1 MKENR
6 EVSNKFFVNKYTD
19 IYIFATSI
27 FAYIILNFI
36 TNNCKINIPLMF
48 RGYYII
54 GSIVIFVLIEQV
66 RKFYKQ
72 YISKIV
78 IIFFSLM
85 IFISAVGFI
94 ININEKDF
102 LSQFTMIYI
111 AVSKESIL
119 LIETFCCYA
128 LSEYYFKNKEL
139 KNQSYWIFILIITS
153 LGIIYYFEMIINYIK
168 IVYLIVEIPLIV
180 KIILNMK
187 KSIIP
192 KKQENNILNSYIFST
207 IIILIANIYGF
218 YNNNQDTANIL
229 IEIIYLI
236 NFRIIWNFIIIKVIG
251 EPYKTLSSSLI
262 EKNKELDKLNHKIA
276 VGNNQLEKSISLLK
290 SKEYLYSTFFRFM
303 PHPIII
309 LNVDNDRILFVNKQ
323 FLKFAGISKIRD
335 IINEK
340 VKKYIEFMPPGMENK
355 DYNAIFY
362 IGDTRKYV
370 EAKILKTY
378 SDSTKKLI
386 LIKDNTSKVQT
397 KEIREEVE
405 NKKIEES
412 IRTEFLSSIS
422 HDLKTPINVIYSA
435 MQVEKIYIK
444 KKDLQVLNKYN
455 NICKQNCISLIKLT
469 NNLIDNS
476 KINSHYLVPRLKN
489 INIVA
494 VIEDNVMSLIDYV
507 KWNNID
513 LIFDTNTEECYL
525 DIDHEFMDRI
535 ILNLVSNAVK
545 FTPAGGK
552 IYVIICDNNDKVN
565 VSVKDSGSGIEQEFI
580 YQAFNRYAV
589 GEDIKTDSKSGTGIG
604 LSVVKQL
611 VELQGGNIEIKR
623 NEDVGTTICMEFKKG
638 E

>member
-1 MKENR
+1 MFR
-6 EVSNKFFVNKYTD
+6 CY
-19 IYIFATSI
+19 
-27 FAYIILNFI
+27 YIIL
-36 TNNCKINIPLMF
+36 
-48 RGYYII
+48 
-54 GSIVIFVLIEQV
+54 SIVLFVLIEQV

-78 IIFFSLM
+78 IIFFSLI
-85 IFISAVGFI
+85 IFISAIGFI

-102 LSQFTMIYI
+102 LSQFTMMYI

-128 LSEYYFKNKEL
+128 LSEYYFKSKEL
-139 KNQSYWIFILIITS
+139 KKEAYGIFILIIVSVVLNYYSEMSITFIK
-153 LGIIYYFEMIINYIK
+153 IIYLII
-168 IVYLIVEIPLIV
+168 EILLFAKV
-180 KIILNMK
+180 ILNVK
-187 KSIIP
+187 RSVISKT
-192 KKQENNILNSYIFST
+192 QEYNFLKIYICST

-218 YNNNQDTANIL
+218 YNHNQDIANIV
-229 IEIIYLI
+229 IEIIHLI
-236 NFRIIWNFIIIKVIG
+236 NFRITWNLIVIKVIR
-251 EPYKTLSSSLI
+251 EPYRTLSNSLS
-262 EKNKELDKLNHKIA
+262 EKNKELDKLNHEIA
-276 VGNNQLEKSISLLK
+276 VGNMQLEKSINLLK

-323 FLKFAGISKIRD
+323 FLKFAGISKARD
-335 IINEK
+335 IINKK
-340 VKKYIEFMPPGMENK
+340 VNKYIEFMPTNIENK
-355 DYNAIFY
+355 DYDAIFY
-362 IGDTRKYV
+362 IGDKRKYI
-370 EAKILKTY
+370 EAKFLATY
-378 SDSTKKLI
+378 SDSTMKLI

-397 KEIREEVE
+397 KEIRKEVE

-444 KKDLQVLNKYN
+444 KNDLEVLNKYN
-455 NICKQNCISLIKLT
+455 NISKQNCISLIKLT

-476 KINSHYLVPRLKN
+476 KINSHYLVPRLEK
-489 INIVA
+489 INVVE

-525 DIDHEFMDRI
+525 NIDHEFMDRI

-545 FTPAGGK
+545 FTPDGGK
-552 IYVIICDNNDKVN
+552 IYVIICDNNDNVN
-565 VSVKDSGSGIEQEFI
+565 IFVKDSGTGIEQEFI
-580 YQAFNRYAV
+580 YQAFNRYSV
-589 GEDIKTDSKSGTGIG
+589 GEDSKPDGKSGTGIG
-604 LSVVKQL
+604 LCVVKQL

-623 NEDVGTTICMEFKKG
+623 NEDIGTTISMEFKKG